1 MEKNKNKH
9 TEIKEEDLPKREDF
23 KSEEEYMEYMDQY
36 LESIG
41 YFEDEYEERDGKMV
55 RKPKKLMPCKRV
67 FDKLERYLGDKI
79 ITDPEMVKFL
89 KENASE
95 FIAFDDDSFLY
106 EDDDDDEEIRLYF
119 NEDNHLIG
127 HEFIKK
133 GEKNLDKNAE

>member
-23 KSEEEYMEYMDQY
+23 KSEEEYLEYMDQY

-41 YFEDEYEERDGKMV
+41 YFEDEYEERDGKKV
-55 RKPKKLMPCKRV
+55 RKPKKLIPCKRNRER
-67 FDKLERYLGDKI
+67 LENFFGCKI
-79 ITDPEMVKFL
+79 VTDPDRLEYL
-89 KENASE
+89 KKNASE

-106 EDDDDDEEIRLYF
+106 DDDDEKIRLYF

-127 HEFIKK
+127 HEIVK
-133 GEKNLDKNAE
+133 GENNDNQRRD